1 MFGIGHMPEL
11 IALLV
16 VLLIIVG
23 PGKLPSLGGAI
34 GRTIRDFK
42 REAGEIAA
50 PVREDP
56 RLQDRDRTHQV

>member
-1 MFGIGHMPEL
+1 MFGIGHIPEL

-23 PGKLPSLGGAI
+23 PGKIPSLGSAI

-42 REAGEIAA
+42 RETGEVVG

-56 RLQDRDRTHQV
+56 RLPDRDRTHQV